1 MLGFL
6 RALFDT
12 LFDLMAATFTTFHGW
27 GAPWWL
33 SIIMLTVVVRTFLFP
48 LTVRQVKSVCASYS
62 SSSRKWTRS
71 GTRTRKIPHLLIY
84 GLPRSGKQ
92 AAP

>member
-6 RALFDT
+6 RALFDP

-33 SIIMLTVVVRTFLFP
+33 SIVMLTVVVRTFLFP
-48 LTVRQVKSVCASYS
+48 LTVRQVKSM
-62 SSSRKWTRS
+62 RK
-71 GTRTRKIPHLLIY
+71 L
-84 GLPRSGKQ
+84 Q
-92 AAP
+92 